1 MELNFERFERGYRA
15 IRPALRYCLALEAHV
30 YAFSVAANVLLS
42 FFPFL
47 IVLVSLCRHVLHW
60 SSAEQAIYV
69 ALRDY
74 FPGDTG
80 EFLVRNLRATVDRRG
95 LLQGVSVRLL
105 LLTANGVFEPL
116 EVALNRAWG
125 IATNRS
131 FLKNQLIS
139 FGLIFACGGLA
150 VISTAFTAANRD
162 WAARVFP
169 NLKVVSLLT
178 VLFFKAAA
186 IPTSILVLFLVYW
199 LLPNGPVPRGLVFR
213 AAITVGL
220 ILETLK
226 YLNLLLWPWLRQK
239 LVLEYGPFV
248 NSVTIVLVSFLA
260 ALVVMAGADWAAR
273 VHQPLAS
280 GPRAECAG

>member
-1 MELNFERFERGYRA
+1 MELNFERIERGYRA
-15 IRPALRYCLALEAHV
+15 IRPTIRYCLEVEAHV

-47 IVLVSLCRHVLHW
+47 IVLVSLCRYVFHW
-60 SSAEQAIYV
+60 DSAEHAIYV

-80 EFLVRNLRATVDRRG
+80 DFLVRNLSATVTRRG
-95 LLQGVSVRLL
+95 LFQWVSVLL
-105 LLTANGVFEPL
+105 LLFTANGVFEPL

-125 IATNRS
+125 IAANRS

-150 VISTAFTAANRD
+150 VLSTAFTAANRD

-169 NLKVVSLLT
+169 NLEVIGVLT

-199 LLPNGPVPRGLVFR
+199 LLPNGPVPARLAFR
-213 AAITVGL
+213 TAVAVGL
-220 ILETLK
+220 LLEALK

-239 LVLEYGPFV
+239 LIPEYGPFV
-248 NSVTIVLVSFLA
+248 NSATILLLSFLA
-260 ALVVMAGADWAAR
+260 AMVVMAGAEWAAR
-273 VHQPLAS
+273 LGQVGSTSP
-280 GPRAECAG
+280 E